1 MDFSEL
7 KPMSQAKFAKIAGV
21 SGKTVSEWKSRGYLV
36 FTDDGQVDASAS
48 ARVLHDRGLGKFQ
61 TVTPP
66 SSTVTPVHP
75 SEEGDLDVEAESQA
89 ANLMMQIL
97 DGQVEMEL
105 LTYKEAETYKEN
117 YLAMNARLK
126 YEQAAGRLVEKV
138 ALEKFITER
147 WSAERDA
154 WEVWP
159 SLVCGTLAAKF
170 AIDQIQLRVAL
181 EDAVEAQLKDRV
193 AGAQVKL

>member
-1 MDFSEL
+1 MDFSKLEPL
-7 KPMSQAKFAKIAGV
+7 SQAKFAKIAGV
-21 SGKTVSEWKSRGYLV
+21 SGKTVSDWKSKGYLT
-36 FTDDGQVDASAS
+36 FTDDGLVDSAASAK
-48 ARVLHDRGLGKFQ
+48 VLHDRGLGKFE

-66 SSTVTPVHP
+66 AATVTLAEPT
-75 SEEGDLDVEAESQA
+75 EESDADTESQA

-126 YEQAAGRLVEKV
+126 YEHSAGRLVEKAAV
-138 ALEKFITER
+138 EKLFIER

-170 AIDQIQLRVAL
+170 GIDQIQLRVAL

-193 AGAQVKL
+193 SRPTVKL